1 MAIFPPAAY
10 VRAMQPLEDEHFV
23 SWEQSP
29 EQMDELWANGW
40 RHFGPIFYRY
50 RQCLTSAGIRNVQP
64 LRLDLER
71 FEPSASQRRLL
82 RKNGDL
88 EIRVK
93 TAELLE
99 DRLRLFDLH
108 KQRFAENVPNSLADF
123 LGPAPRAGP
132 CQTLEL
138 GAFLGDRLL
147 AASYLDVGAT
157 GVSSIYAFFDPE
169 ESRRS
174 LGTATMI
181 WEILLARRTGRRWHY
196 PGYAYVEPS
205 GYDYKKQFGPMEC
218 FDWDAWRPLA
228 GAGAGSE

>member
-1 MAIFPPAAY
+1 
-10 VRAMQPLEDEHFV
+10 MQPLKDEHFV
-23 SWEQSP
+23 SWAQTP
-29 EQMDELWANGW
+29 EEMDVLWANGW

-50 RQCLTSAGIRNVQP
+50 RQCLTGAGIRNVQP
-64 LRLDLER
+64 LRLDVER
-71 FEPSASQRRLL
+71 FEPSPNQRRLL
-82 RKNGDL
+82 RKNADL
-88 EIRVK
+88 EIRVR

-108 KQRFAENVPNSLADF
+108 KQRFAENVPNSLEDF
-123 LGPAPRAGP
+123 LGPAPHAGP

-138 GAFLGDRLL
+138 AAFLGDRLL

-169 ESRRS
+169 EHRRS

-205 GYDYKKQFGPMEC
+205 GYDYKKRFGPMEC
-218 FDWDAWRPLA
+218 FDWEAWRPLSGMDA
-228 GAGAGSE
+228 ISE

>member
-10 VRAMQPLEDEHFV
+10 VRVMQPLKDEHFV

-29 EQMDELWANGW
+29 EQMDGLWANGW

-50 RQCLTSAGIRNVQP
+50 RQCLTGAGIRNVQP
-64 LRLDLER
+64 LRLDVER

-99 DRLRLFDLH
+99 DRHRLFDLH
-108 KQRFAENVPNSLADF
+108 KQRFAENVPNSLGDF
-123 LGPAPRAGP
+123 LGPAPHAGP
-132 CQTLEL
+132 CQTLEI

-181 WEILLARRTGRRWHY
+181 WEILLARGTGRRWHY